1 MTKVSVPDVIARKS
15 ADRPLVMVT
24 AYDFPSAR
32 IVDDAGVDV
41 ILVGDTV
48 AMLVSGYEDTLGVS
62 IDEMAYHVR
71 AVANARP
78 KALVVGDMPW
88 MSYHLGVEDA
98 VANAAKLIRAG
109 AQAVKLEGGLER
121 VDVVK
126 SIVRSEI
133 PVMGHLGLT
142 PQSIHR
148 LGGFRTQG
156 RSNDA
161 IAALLEDA
169 RALDSAGA
177 FALVLEAVPSVV
189 GRLITESVGIP
200 TIGIGAGP
208 SCDGQILLFHDLLG
222 VEDRLKPRFVR
233 RYASLKEVATTAV
246 RAFAEDV
253 QNHRYPSDSES
264 YALPQEVIPPSRGR
278 DESPTSA
285 GEPGPEP
292 GGDH

>member
-264 YALPQEVIPPSRGR
+264 YA
-278 DESPTSA
+278 
-285 GEPGPEP
+285 
-292 GGDH
+292 